1 MAIKDWYKLTFQ
13 IESDLEEIIIWQ
25 LNELGIFSFSFEYLI
40 KTENKKEVNIWLP
53 IDDWGKT
60 SRSGFEKIISKLLN
74 INDPKNQFFDWSII
88 KEEDW
93 LTSWKKYW
101 APALVGNH
109 LLILPCWIN
118 LNEKFKD
125 KQIIK
130 IDPGAAFGTGSH
142 PSTYLCLEKME
153 NILFTDKKV
162 LDIGSGSGI
171 LSVAARL
178 LGAKEVCAVDNDYLA
193 INSTNSN
200 FQLNFGNLKNLNTY
214 LGSFNE
220 VILKNQLKQFDFVLC
235 NILAEVIKEMI
246 PNIYKCLR
254 NNGEVI
260 FSGILN
266 SQKDEIIQ
274 TLIKNDLNLL
284 DVSTRKD
291 WACITAKKPAIQ
303 PKYKFFLWILFNTFY
318 CVIFYFKISHIVLID
333 VKNVFDRY

>member
-1 MAIKDWYKLTFQ
+1 MAIKDWYKLTFL
-13 IESDLEEIIIWQ
+13 IESDSEEIIIWK

-40 KTENKKEVNIWLP
+40 KNENKKEVNIWLP
-53 IDDWGKT
+53 VDDWGES
-60 SRSGFEKIISKLLN
+60 SRCDFEKIISKLLN
-74 INDPKNQFFDWSII
+74 INASKNQFFDWSII

-101 APALVGNH
+101 APELVGNH
-109 LLILPCWIN
+109 FLILPCWMS

-142 PSTYLCLEKME
+142 PTTYLCLEKME
-153 NILFTDKKV
+153 NIFFSDKRV

-193 INSTNSN
+193 INSTKSN
-200 FQLNFGNLKNLNTY
+200 FQLNFGNLNNLNTY

-220 VILKNQLKQFDFVLC
+220 VILKNQIKQFDFVLC
-235 NILAEVIKEMI
+235 NILAEVIKGMI
-246 PNIYKCLR
+246 PNISKSLR

-266 SQKDEIIQ
+266 SQKDEIIK
-274 TLIKNDLNLL
+274 ILNQNNLKLL

-291 WACITAKKPAIQ
+291 WACISAQKASNSP
-303 PKYKFFLWILFNTFY
+303 
-318 CVIFYFKISHIVLID
+318 
-333 VKNVFDRY
+333 

>member
-1 MAIKDWYKLTFQ
+1 MAIKDWYKLTFL
-13 IESDLEEIIIWQ
+13 IESDSEEIIIWK

-40 KTENKKEVNIWLP
+40 KNENKKEVNIWLP
-53 IDDWGKT
+53 VDDWGES
-60 SRSGFEKIISKLLN
+60 SRCDFEKLISKLLN
-74 INDPKNQFFDWSII
+74 INASKNQFFDWSLI

-101 APALVGNH
+101 VPELVGNH
-109 LLILPCWIN
+109 FLILPCWIN

-125 KQIIK
+125 KKIIK

-153 NILFTDKKV
+153 NIFFSDKKI

-178 LGAKEVCAVDNDYLA
+178 LGAKEVYAVDNDYLA
-193 INSTNSN
+193 INSTKSN
-200 FQLNFGNLKNLNTY
+200 FQLNFGDLNNLNTY

-220 VILKNQLKQFDFVLC
+220 VISKNQLKEFDFVLC
-235 NILAEVIKEMI
+235 NILAEVIIKMI
-246 PNIYKCLR
+246 PNIYKCLK

-266 SQKDEIIQ
+266 SQKDEIIKI
-274 TLIKNDLNLL
+274 LIQNDLKLL

-291 WACITAKKPAIQ
+291 WVCISAQKTSDPTQ
-303 PKYKFFLWILFNTFY
+303 
-318 CVIFYFKISHIVLID
+318 V
-333 VKNVFDRY
+333 

>member
-1 MAIKDWYKLTFQ
+1 METKDWYKLTFL
-13 IESDLEEIIIWQ
+13 IESDSEEIIIWK

-40 KTENKKEVNIWLP
+40 QNENKKEVNIWLP
-53 IDDWGKT
+53 IDDWDES

-74 INDPKNQFFDWSII
+74 INPPKNKFFDWSII

-101 APALVGNH
+101 APELVGNH
-109 LLILPCWIN
+109 FLILPCWIN
-118 LNEKFKD
+118 LNKKFKD

-153 NILFTDKKV
+153 KFLFSDKKV

-178 LGAKEVCAVDNDYLA
+178 RGAKEVCAVDNDYLA
-193 INSTNSN
+193 INSTKSN
-200 FQLNFGNLKNLNTY
+200 FQLNFGNLNKLNTY

-220 VILKNQLKQFDFVLC
+220 VILKNQLEQFDFVLC
-235 NILAEVIKEMI
+235 NILAEVIKGMI

-266 SQKDEIIQ
+266 SQKDEIIKI
-274 TLIKNDLNLL
+274 LIQHDLKLL

-291 WACITAKKPAIQ
+291 WACISAQKASNPTK
-303 PKYKFFLWILFNTFY
+303 
-318 CVIFYFKISHIVLID
+318 V
-333 VKNVFDRY
+333 

>member
-13 IESDLEEIIIWQ
+13 IENDSEDTIIWK

-53 IDDWGKT
+53 TDEWDKGARID
-60 SRSGFEKIISKLLN
+60 FEKIICKLLN
-74 INDPKNQFFDWSII
+74 INSHKTQLFEWNVI

-101 APALVGNH
+101 APELVGKKF
-109 LLILPCWIN
+109 LILPCWIN

-153 NILFTDKKV
+153 NILISDKKV
-162 LDIGSGSGI
+162 LDIGCGSGI
-171 LSVAARL
+171 LSIASKL

-200 FQLNFGNLKNLNTY
+200 YQLNFGNLKKLNAY

-220 VILKNQLKQFDFVLC
+220 VIFKYQLENFDLVLC

-246 PNIYKCLR
+246 PNIYNCLG
-254 NNGEVI
+254 NNGQVI
-260 FSGILN
+260 LSGILN
-266 SQKDEIIQ
+266 SQKNEIIKI
-274 TLIKNDLNLL
+274 LIQNNLKLL
-284 DVSTRKD
+284 DLSSRKD
-291 WACITAKKPAIQ
+291 WVCIAAQKA
-303 PKYKFFLWILFNTFY
+303 NN
-318 CVIFYFKISHIVLID
+318 IS
-333 VKNVFDRY
+333 

>member
-1 MAIKDWYKLTFQ
+1 MAIKDWYKLTFL
-13 IESDLEEIIIWQ
+13 IESDSEEMIIWK

-40 KTENKKEVNIWLP
+40 KNENKKEMNIWLP
-53 IDDWGKT
+53 VDDWGES
-60 SRSGFEKIISKLLN
+60 SRCDFENIISNFLN
-74 INDPKNQFFDWSII
+74 INAPKNQIFDWSII

-101 APALVGNH
+101 APELVGNH
-109 LLILPCWIN
+109 FLILPCWMS

-125 KQIIK
+125 KKIIK

-153 NILFTDKKV
+153 NIFFSDKKI

-171 LSVAARL
+171 LSVASRL
-178 LGAKEVCAVDNDYLA
+178 LGAKEVYAVDNDYLA
-193 INSTNSN
+193 INSTKSN
-200 FQLNFGNLKNLNTY
+200 FQLNFGDLNNLNTY

-220 VILKNQLKQFDFVLC
+220 VILKNQLTQFDFVLC
-235 NILAEVIKEMI
+235 NILAEVIKGMI

-266 SQKDEIIQ
+266 SQKDEIIK
-274 TLIKNDLNLL
+274 IIVKNDLKLL
-284 DVSTRKD
+284 DITTRKD
-291 WACITAKKPAIQ
+291 WACISAQKASNQT
-303 PKYKFFLWILFNTFY
+303 
-318 CVIFYFKISHIVLID
+318 
-333 VKNVFDRY
+333 

>member
-1 MAIKDWYKLTFQ
+1 MAIKDWYKLTFL
-13 IESDLEEIIIWQ
+13 IESDSEEIIIWK

-40 KTENKKEVNIWLP
+40 KNENKKEVNIWLP
-53 IDDWGKT
+53 VDDWGE
-60 SRSGFEKIISKLLN
+60 SARCDFEKIIIKLLN
-74 INDPKNQFFDWSII
+74 INAPNNQFFDWSII

-101 APALVGNH
+101 APELVGNH
-109 LLILPCWIN
+109 FLILPCWIN

-153 NILFTDKKV
+153 NILFSDKKV

-178 LGAKEVCAVDNDYLA
+178 LGAKEVYAVDNDYLA
-193 INSTNSN
+193 INSTKSN
-200 FQLNFGNLKNLNTY
+200 FQLNFGDLNNLNTY

-220 VILKNQLKQFDFVLC
+220 VILKNQLTQFDFVLC
-235 NILAEVIKEMI
+235 NILAEVIKGMI

-266 SQKDEIIQ
+266 SQKDEIIKI
-274 TLIKNDLNLL
+274 LIKNDLKLL
-284 DVSTRKD
+284 DVTTRKE
-291 WACITAKKPAIQ
+291 WACISAQKASNPT
-303 PKYKFFLWILFNTFY
+303 
-318 CVIFYFKISHIVLID
+318 
-333 VKNVFDRY
+333 

>member
-1 MAIKDWYKLTFQ
+1 MAIKDWYKINFQ
-13 IESDLEEIIIWQ
+13 IESDLEDMIIWK
-25 LNELGIFSFSFEYLI
+25 LNELGIFSFSFEYLKI
-40 KTENKKEVNIWLP
+40 TENKKEVNIWIP
-53 IDDWGKT
+53 IDKWDKN
-60 SRSGFEKIISKLLN
+60 SRNDFEKIISKHLN
-74 INDPKNQFFDWSII
+74 IDDSKNQFFNWSII

-101 APALVGNH
+101 APELVGNH
-109 LLILPCWIN
+109 FLILPCWIN
-118 LNEKFKD
+118 LNKKFKN

-153 NILFTDKKV
+153 NILFSDKNV

-171 LSVAARL
+171 LSIAARL

-200 FQLNFGNLKNLNTY
+200 FQLNFGNLNNLKSY

-220 VILKNQLKQFDFVLC
+220 LILKNQLKQFDFVLC
-235 NILAEVIKEMI
+235 NILAEVIKGMI
-246 PNIYKCLR
+246 PNIYKCLG

-266 SQKDEIIQ
+266 SQKDEIIKI
-274 TLIKNDLNLL
+274 LIQNNLKLL
-284 DVSTRKD
+284 DVSSRKD
-291 WACITAKKPAIQ
+291 WACISAKKVS
-303 PKYKFFLWILFNTFY
+303 KLT
-318 CVIFYFKISHIVLID
+318 
-333 VKNVFDRY
+333 

>member
-1 MAIKDWYKLTFQ
+1 MAIKDWYKLTFL
-13 IESDLEEIIIWQ
+13 IESDSEEIIIWK

-40 KTENKKEVNIWLP
+40 KNENKKEVNIWLP
-53 IDDWGKT
+53 VDDWGES
-60 SRSGFEKIISKLLN
+60 SRCDFEKIISKLLN
-74 INDPKNQFFDWSII
+74 INAPKNQFFDWSII

-93 LTSWKKYW
+93 LTSWKRYW
-101 APALVGNH
+101 APELVGNH
-109 LLILPCWIN
+109 FLILPCWIN

-125 KQIIK
+125 KKIIK

-153 NILFTDKKV
+153 NIFFSDKKI

-193 INSTNSN
+193 INSTKSN
-200 FQLNFGNLKNLNTY
+200 FQLNFGNLNNLNTY

-220 VILKNQLKQFDFVLC
+220 VILKNQLTQFDFVLC
-235 NILAEVIKEMI
+235 NILAEVIKGMI

-266 SQKDEIIQ
+266 SQNDEIIKI
-274 TLIKNDLNLL
+274 LIQHDLKLL

-291 WACITAKKPAIQ
+291 WACISAQKASNPT
-303 PKYKFFLWILFNTFY
+303 
-318 CVIFYFKISHIVLID
+318 
-333 VKNVFDRY
+333 

>member
-1 MAIKDWYKLTFQ
+1 METKDWYKLTFL
-13 IESDLEEIIIWQ
+13 IESDSEEIIIWK
-25 LNELGIFSFSFEYLI
+25 LNELGILSFSFEYLI
-40 KTENKKEVNIWLP
+40 KNENKKEVNIWLP
-53 IDDWGKT
+53 IDDWDES

-74 INDPKNQFFDWSII
+74 INPPKNKFFEWSII

-101 APALVGNH
+101 APELVGNH
-109 LLILPCWIN
+109 FLILPCWIN
-118 LNEKFKD
+118 LNKKFKD

-153 NILFTDKKV
+153 NILFSDKKV

-193 INSTNSN
+193 INSTKSN
-200 FQLNFGNLKNLNTY
+200 FQLNFGNLNKLNTY

-220 VILKNQLKQFDFVLC
+220 VILKNQLEQFDFVLC
-235 NILAEVIKEMI
+235 NILAEVIKGMI

-266 SQKDEIIQ
+266 SQKDEIIK
-274 TLIKNDLNLL
+274 ILNMNNLKLL
-284 DVSTRKD
+284 EVSIRKD
-291 WACITAKKPAIQ
+291 WACISAQKVANFT
-303 PKYKFFLWILFNTFY
+303 NT
-318 CVIFYFKISHIVLID
+318 
-333 VKNVFDRY
+333 

>member
-1 MAIKDWYKLTFQ
+1 MAIKDWYKLTFL
-13 IESDLEEIIIWQ
+13 IESDSEEIIIWK
-25 LNELGIFSFSFEYLI
+25 LNELGILSFSFEYLI
-40 KTENKKEVNIWLP
+40 KNENKKVVNIWLP
-53 IDDWGKT
+53 VDDWGES
-60 SRSGFEKIISKLLN
+60 SRCDFENIISKLLN
-74 INDPKNQFFDWSII
+74 ISAPKNQFFDWSLI

-101 APALVGNH
+101 APELVGNH
-109 LLILPCWIN
+109 ILILPCWMN

-125 KQIIK
+125 KKIIK

-153 NILFTDKKV
+153 NILFSDKKV

-193 INSTNSN
+193 INSTKSN
-200 FQLNFGNLKNLNTY
+200 FQLNFGNLNNLNTY
-214 LGSFNE
+214 LGSFND
-220 VILKNQLKQFDFVLC
+220 VILKNQLEQFDFVLC
-235 NILAEVIKEMI
+235 NILADVIKGMI

-266 SQKDEIIQ
+266 SQKDEIIKI
-274 TLIKNDLNLL
+274 LIQNDLKLL
-284 DVSTRKD
+284 DVLTRKD
-291 WACITAKKPAIQ
+291 WACISAQKASNLT
-303 PKYKFFLWILFNTFY
+303 
-318 CVIFYFKISHIVLID
+318 
-333 VKNVFDRY
+333 

>member
-13 IESDLEEIIIWQ
+13 IKSDFEEIIIWK

-40 KTENKKEVNIWLP
+40 KTENNKEVNIWLP
-53 IDDWGKT
+53 INEWDKS
-60 SRSGFEKIISKLLN
+60 SRSDFENIILTLLGIHDSKN
-74 INDPKNQFFDWSII
+74 KFFDWSII

-93 LTSWKKYW
+93 LTSWKKHW
-101 APALVGNH
+101 APELVGNN

-118 LNEKFKD
+118 LNETFKD
-125 KQIIK
+125 KKIIK

-153 NILFTDKKV
+153 NILFSDKKV

-171 LSVAARL
+171 LSIAARL
-178 LGAKEVCAVDNDYLA
+178 LGAKEVCAIDSDYLA
-193 INSTNSN
+193 INSTKNN
-200 FQLNFGNLKNLNTY
+200 FNLNFGNLNDFHTY
-214 LGSFNE
+214 LGTFNK
-220 VILKNQLKQFDFVLC
+220 VISKNKLKQFDFVLC

-266 SQKDEIIQ
+266 SQKDEILKILVQ
-274 TLIKNDLNLL
+274 NNLKLL
-284 DVSTRKD
+284 DVSSRKD
-291 WACITAKKPAIQ
+291 WVCISAQKASKLP
-303 PKYKFFLWILFNTFY
+303 
-318 CVIFYFKISHIVLID
+318 
-333 VKNVFDRY
+333 

>member
-1 MAIKDWYKLTFQ
+1 METKDWYKLTFL
-13 IESDLEEIIIWQ
+13 IESDSEEIIIWK

-40 KTENKKEVNIWLP
+40 KNENKKEVNIWLP
-53 IDDWGKT
+53 IDDWGKS
-60 SRSGFEKIISKLLN
+60 SRIGFEKIISKLLN
-74 INDPKNQFFDWSII
+74 INVPENQFFDWSII
-88 KEEDW
+88 KEDW

-101 APALVGNH
+101 APELVGNH
-109 LLILPCWIN
+109 FLILPCWIN

-125 KQIIK
+125 KKIIK

-153 NILFTDKKV
+153 NIFFSDKKI

-178 LGAKEVCAVDNDYLA
+178 LGAKEVYAVDNDYLA
-193 INSTNSN
+193 INSTKSN
-200 FQLNFGNLKNLNTY
+200 FQLNFGNLNKLNTY

-220 VILKNQLKQFDFVLC
+220 VIFKNQLEQFDFVLC
-235 NILAEVIKEMI
+235 NILAEVIKGMI

-266 SQKDEIIQ
+266 SQKDEIIKI
-274 TLIKNDLNLL
+274 LIQNDLKLL

-291 WACITAKKPAIQ
+291 WACISAQKASNPT
-303 PKYKFFLWILFNTFY
+303 
-318 CVIFYFKISHIVLID
+318 
-333 VKNVFDRY
+333 

>member
-1 MAIKDWYKLTFQ
+1 METKDWYKLTFL
-13 IESDLEEIIIWQ
+13 IESDSEEIIIWK

-40 KTENKKEVNIWLP
+40 KNENNKEVNIWLP
-53 IDDWGKT
+53 VDDWGDS
-60 SRSGFEKIISKLLN
+60 SRCDFEKIISKLLN
-74 INDPKNQFFDWSII
+74 INAPENEFFDWSII

-101 APALVGNH
+101 APELVGNH
-109 LLILPCWIN
+109 LLILPCWMN
-118 LNEKFKD
+118 PNEKFKD
-125 KQIIK
+125 KKIIK

-153 NILFTDKKV
+153 NILFSDKKV

-193 INSTNSN
+193 INSTKSN
-200 FQLNFGNLKNLNTY
+200 FQLNFGDLNNLSTY

-220 VILKNQLKQFDFVLC
+220 VILKNQLKQFDLVLC
-235 NILAEVIKEMI
+235 NILAEVIKGMI

-266 SQKDEIIQ
+266 SQKDEIIKI
-274 TLIKNDLNLL
+274 LIKNDLKLL
-284 DVSTRKD
+284 DVTTRKD
-291 WACITAKKPAIQ
+291 WACISAQKASDPT
-303 PKYKFFLWILFNTFY
+303 
-318 CVIFYFKISHIVLID
+318 
-333 VKNVFDRY
+333 

>member
-1 MAIKDWYKLTFQ
+1 MAIKDWYKITFL
-13 IESDLEEIIIWQ
+13 IDSDSEEMIIWK

-40 KTENKKEVNIWLP
+40 KNENKKEVNIWFP
-53 IDDWGKT
+53 VDDWDEI
-60 SRSGFEKIISKLLN
+60 SRCGFEKIISKILK
-74 INDPKNQFFDWSII
+74 INAPKNQFFDWSII

-101 APALVGNH
+101 APELVGNNF
-109 LLILPCWIN
+109 LILPCWIN

-125 KQIIK
+125 KKIIK

-142 PSTYLCLEKME
+142 PSTYLCLEKMD
-153 NILFTDKKV
+153 NILFSDKKI

-193 INSTNSN
+193 INSTKSN
-200 FQLNFGNLKNLNTY
+200 FQINFGNLNNLNTY

-220 VILKNQLKQFDFVLC
+220 IILKNQLEQFDFVLC

-246 PNIYKCLR
+246 PNIYECLR

-266 SQKDEIIQ
+266 SQKDEIIKI
-274 TLIKNDLNLL
+274 LIQNDLKLL

-291 WACITAKKPAIQ
+291 WACISAQKLSDQA
-303 PKYKFFLWILFNTFY
+303 
-318 CVIFYFKISHIVLID
+318 
-333 VKNVFDRY
+333 

>member
-1 MAIKDWYKLTFQ
+1 M
-13 IESDLEEIIIWQ
+13 
-25 LNELGIFSFSFEYLI
+25 EYY
-40 KTENKKEVNIWLP
+40 
-53 IDDWGKT
+53 
-60 SRSGFEKIISKLLN
+60 
-74 INDPKNQFFDWSII
+74 
-88 KEEDW
+88 EDW
-93 LTSWKKYW
+93 LISWKKYW
-101 APALVGNH
+101 APELVGNH
-109 LLILPCWIN
+109 FLILPCWIN
-118 LNEKFKD
+118 LDEKFKD
-125 KQIIK
+125 KKIIK

-153 NILFTDKKV
+153 NIFFSDKKV

-178 LGAKEVCAVDNDYLA
+178 LGAKEVYAVDNDYLA

-246 PNIYKCLR
+246 PNIHKCLK

-266 SQKDEIIQ
+266 SQKDEIIRI
-274 TLIKNDLNLL
+274 LIKNDFKLL
-284 DVSTRKD
+284 DITTRKD
-291 WACITAKKPAIQ
+291 WACISAQKASNST
-303 PKYKFFLWILFNTFY
+303 
-318 CVIFYFKISHIVLID
+318 KI
-333 VKNVFDRY
+333 

>member
-1 MAIKDWYKLTFQ
+1 MAIKDWYKLTFL
-13 IESDLEEIIIWQ
+13 IESDSEEIIIWK
-25 LNELGIFSFSFEYLI
+25 LNELGICSFSFEYLI
-40 KTENKKEVNIWLP
+40 KYVNKKEVNIWLP
-53 IDDWGKT
+53 IDDWGDT
-60 SRSGFEKIISKLLN
+60 SRSGLEKIISKLLN
-74 INDPKNQFFDWSII
+74 IKLPKNQFFNWSII

-101 APALVGNH
+101 APELVGNH
-109 LLILPCWIN
+109 LLILPCWMN

-125 KQIIK
+125 KKIIK

-153 NILFTDKKV
+153 NIFFSDKKI

-178 LGAKEVCAVDNDYLA
+178 LGAKEVFAVDNDYLA

-200 FQLNFGNLKNLNTY
+200 FKLNFGNLKNFNSY

-220 VILKNQLKQFDFVLC
+220 LILKNQLKQFDVVLC

-254 NNGEVI
+254 KNGEVI

-266 SQKDEIIQ
+266 SQKDEIIKI
-274 TLIKNDLNLL
+274 LIQNNLKL
-284 DVSTRKD
+284 LHVSTRKD
-291 WACITAKKPAIQ
+291 WACISAQKSE
-303 PKYKFFLWILFNTFY
+303 
-318 CVIFYFKISHIVLID
+318 V
-333 VKNVFDRY
+333 

>member
-1 MAIKDWYKLTFQ
+1 MAIKDWYKVTFL
-13 IESDLEEIIIWQ
+13 IESDSEEMIIWK

-40 KTENKKEVNIWLP
+40 KNENKKEVNIWLP
-53 IDDWGKT
+53 VDDWGES

-74 INDPKNQFFDWSII
+74 INDPHNQFFDWSII

-101 APALVGNH
+101 APELVGNNF
-109 LLILPCWIN
+109 LILPCWIN
-118 LNEKFKD
+118 LDEKFKD

-153 NILFTDKKV
+153 NILFSDKKV

-246 PNIYKCLR
+246 PNIYNCLR

-266 SQKDEIIQ
+266 SQKDEIIK
-274 TLIKNDLNLL
+274 ILNQNNLKLL
-284 DVSTRKD
+284 EVSIRKD
-291 WACITAKKPAIQ
+291 WTCISAQKVANFTNA
-303 PKYKFFLWILFNTFY
+303 
-318 CVIFYFKISHIVLID
+318 
-333 VKNVFDRY
+333 

>member
-1 MAIKDWYKLTFQ
+1 MEIKDWYKLTFL
-13 IESDLEEIIIWQ
+13 IESDSEEIIIWK

-40 KTENKKEVNIWLP
+40 KNENKKEVNIWLP
-53 IDDWGKT
+53 VDDWGES
-60 SRSGFEKIISKLLN
+60 SRCDFEKIVSKLLN
-74 INDPKNQFFDWSII
+74 INAPKNQFFDWSII

-101 APALVGNH
+101 APELVGNH
-109 LLILPCWIN
+109 LLILPCWMN

-125 KQIIK
+125 KKIIK

-153 NILFTDKKV
+153 NIFFSDKKI

-178 LGAKEVCAVDNDYLA
+178 LGAKEVYAVDNDYLA
-193 INSTNSN
+193 INSTKSN
-200 FQLNFGNLKNLNTY
+200 FQLNFGDLNNLNTY

-220 VILKNQLKQFDFVLC
+220 VILKNQLTQFDFVLC
-235 NILAEVIKEMI
+235 NILAEVIKGMI
-246 PNIYKCLR
+246 PNIYKCLK

-266 SQKDEIIQ
+266 SQKDEIIKM
-274 TLIKNDLNLL
+274 LIKNDLKLL
-284 DVSTRKD
+284 DVTTRKD
-291 WACITAKKPAIQ
+291 
-303 PKYKFFLWILFNTFY
+303 
-318 CVIFYFKISHIVLID
+318 
-333 VKNVFDRY
+333 

>member
-1 MAIKDWYKLTFQ
+1 MAIKDWYKLTFL
-13 IESDLEEIIIWQ
+13 IESDSEENIIWK
-25 LNELGIFSFSFEYLI
+25 LNDLGIFSFSFDYLI
-40 KTENKKEVNIWLP
+40 ENKNKKEVNIWLP
-53 IDDWGKT
+53 VDDWGES
-60 SRSGFEKIISKLLN
+60 SRSGFEKIINNLLN
-74 INDPKNQFFDWSII
+74 INVSNKKIFDWSII

-101 APALVGNH
+101 APELVGNH
-109 LLILPCWIN
+109 FLILPCWIK
-118 LNEKFKD
+118 LNKKFKD

-153 NILFTDKKV
+153 NILFCDKKV

-246 PNIYKCLR
+246 PNIYNCLR

-266 SQKDEIIQ
+266 SQKDEIIK
-274 TLIKNDLNLL
+274 ILNQNNLKLL
-284 DVSTRKD
+284 EVSIRKD
-291 WACITAKKPAIQ
+291 WACISAQKVTNFTNA
-303 PKYKFFLWILFNTFY
+303 
-318 CVIFYFKISHIVLID
+318 
-333 VKNVFDRY
+333 

>member
-1 MAIKDWYKLTFQ
+1 MAIKDWYKLTFL
-13 IESDLEEIIIWQ
+13 IDSDSEEIIIWK

-40 KTENKKEVNIWLP
+40 KNENKKEVNIWLP
-53 IDDWGKT
+53 INDWEES
-60 SRSGFEKIISKLLN
+60 SRNDFEKIISKLLN
-74 INDPKNQFFDWSII
+74 INATNNQFFEWSII

-101 APALVGNH
+101 APELVGNH
-109 LLILPCWIN
+109 FLVLPCWIN
-118 LNEKFKD
+118 LNEEFND

-142 PSTYLCLEKME
+142 PSTYLCLEKIE

-178 LGAKEVCAVDNDYLA
+178 LGAKDICAVDNDYLA
-193 INSTNSN
+193 INSTKSN
-200 FQLNFGNLKNLNTY
+200 FQLNFGNLNNLNTY
-214 LGSFNE
+214 LGNFND
-220 VILKNQLKQFDFVLC
+220 VFLKYKKLKKFDFVLC

-254 NNGEVI
+254 NNGEVV

-266 SQKDEIIQ
+266 SQKDEIIKI
-274 TLIKNDLNLL
+274 LIQNNLKLLN
-284 DVSTRKD
+284 VSTRKD
-291 WACITAKKPAIQ
+291 WACISALKASDPT
-303 PKYKFFLWILFNTFY
+303 
-318 CVIFYFKISHIVLID
+318 
-333 VKNVFDRY
+333 

>member
-1 MAIKDWYKLTFQ
+1 METKDWYKLTFL
-13 IESDLEEIIIWQ
+13 IDSDSEEIIIWK

-40 KTENKKEVNIWLP
+40 KNENRKEVNIWLP
-53 IDDWGKT
+53 VDDWDES
-60 SRSGFEKIISKLLN
+60 SRRGFEKIISKLLN
-74 INDPKNQFFDWSII
+74 INVPINQFFDWSFI

-101 APALVGNH
+101 APELVGNH
-109 LLILPCWIN
+109 FLILPCWIN
-118 LNEKFKD
+118 INEKFKD

-153 NILFTDKKV
+153 NIFFSDKKI

-171 LSVAARL
+171 LGVAARV

-193 INSTNSN
+193 INSTKSN
-200 FQLNFGNLKNLNTY
+200 FQLNFSNLKNLNTY
-214 LGSFNE
+214 LGPFNE

-246 PNIYKCLR
+246 PNIYTCLS

-266 SQKDEIIQ
+266 SQKDEIIKI
-274 TLIKNDLNLL
+274 LIQNDLKLL
-284 DVSTRKD
+284 DLSTRKD
-291 WACITAKKPAIQ
+291 WACISAQ
-303 PKYKFFLWILFNTFY
+303 
-318 CVIFYFKISHIVLID
+318 KISD
-333 VKNVFDRY
+333 PA